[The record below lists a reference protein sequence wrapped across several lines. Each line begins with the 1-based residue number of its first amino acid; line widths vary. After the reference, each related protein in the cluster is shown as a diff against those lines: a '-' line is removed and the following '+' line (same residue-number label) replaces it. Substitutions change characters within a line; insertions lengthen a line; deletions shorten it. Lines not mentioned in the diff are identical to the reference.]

1 MASVNSVAGVH
12 LLKGP
17 TGDMHK
23 HGSFDALLAA
33 TGIPREAFMESEPA
47 VGPAGSVTVTTTA
60 LVHGASNNVDNK
72 PRFSMHL
79 TFGPAEFVRNNFDG
93 ILRFSFVEHWQKMLG
108 LVRSDRRHIVCVD
121 DPESTAAR
129 L

>member
-1 MASVNSVAGVH
+1 MASVNSAAGIH
-12 LLKGP
+12 LLEDAQGSKN
-17 TGDMHK
+17 K

-33 TGIPREAFMESEPA
+33 TGISREAFRPPQPA

-60 LVHGASNNVDNK
+60 LVHGASNNVDDE

-79 TFGPAEFVRNNFDG
+79 TFGAAEFVRNNYDG
-93 ILRFSFVEHWQKMLG
+93 ILRFSFVEHWQNMLR
-108 LVRSDRRHIVCVD
+108 LVRPDRRHIICVD
-121 DPESTAAR
+121 DPEVISAR